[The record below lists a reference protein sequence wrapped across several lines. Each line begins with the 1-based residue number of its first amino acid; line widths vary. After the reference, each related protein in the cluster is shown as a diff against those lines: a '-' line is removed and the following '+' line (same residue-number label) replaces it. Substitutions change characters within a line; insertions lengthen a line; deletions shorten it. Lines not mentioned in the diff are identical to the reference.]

1 MRTIQNGLLLFLLA
15 AFGLSS
21 APADAIPMN
30 LRFRVPSADDASEY
44 VAVEKI
50 QEWDTAKTA
59 IVICDMWDRH
69 WCPTATA
76 RVAEMA
82 PAMNR
87 VVGAARKR
95 GVLIVHSPSETLD
108 FYEGTPQ
115 RQRAKDAPP
124 AANLP
129 KDITHWCSLQS
140 KEGKLPIDD
149 SDGGCDCETPAKF
162 FKAWS
167 RQIDAIEIAPED
179 AISDKGDEVWNLF
192 ESRGIDNIIVMGVH
206 TNMCVLGRPFGI
218 RNLVQNGKNV
228 VLMRD
233 MTDTMYNPKRTPKV
247 SHFHGTKLVVE
258 HIEKHWCPSV
268 ASTVFTGQPEFRF
281 QGDGTLSVGGEAD

>member
-1 MRTIQNGLLLFLLA
+1 MRNSQHALLLCV
-15 AFGLSS
+15 FGAVGLPF
-21 APADAIPMN
+21 APAESIPMK
-30 LRFRVPSADDASEY
+30 LRTLVPSSSDSSVY
-44 VAVEKI
+44 VEVEKVE
-50 QEWDTAKTA
+50 QWDAARTA
-59 IVICDMWDRH
+59 IVICDMWDKH

-87 VVGAARKR
+87 VAQAARKR

-108 FYEGTPQ
+108 FYEGTSQ
-115 RQRAKDAPP
+115 RQRAKEAPP

-129 KDITHWCSLQS
+129 KDITSWCSIQP
-140 KEGKLPIDD
+140 KEGRLPIDD
-149 SDGGCDCETPAKF
+149 SDGGCDCDKPAKF
-162 FKAWS
+162 YKAWS

-192 ESRGIDNIIVMGVH
+192 EARGIDNVILMGVH

-218 RNLVQNGKNV
+218 RNLVNNGKNV

-247 SHFHGTKLVVE
+247 SHFRGTRLVVE
-258 HIEKHWCPSV
+258 HIEKPWCPSV
-268 ASTVFTGQPEFRF
+268 ASTVFTGEPEFRF
-281 QGDGTLSVGGEAD
+281 QGDED